1 MEFIVGVIM
10 GTIATVAAFVLAE
23 KYILNV
29 GTLKVC
35 VPEEFDESPY
45 LYVDLDRPVN
55 YICKKKCVLFMV
67 DVRNI
72 NSHK

>member
-1 MEFIVGVIM
+1 MEFIAGVIM
-10 GTIATVAAFVLAE
+10 GAIAIFIASGIALN
-23 KYILNV
+23 YILKA

-35 VPEEFDESPY
+35 IPDEFDESPY
-45 LYVDLDRPVN
+45 LYVDLDRSIN

>member
-10 GTIATVAAFVLAE
+10 GAIATSVAFVLAH
-23 KYILNV
+23 KYILNA

-45 LYVDLDRPVN
+45 LYVDLDRSVN

>member
-1 MEFIVGVIM
+1 MEFIAGVIM
-10 GTIATVAAFVLAE
+10 GAIAATVACVLAFQ
-23 KYILNV
+23 YILNA

-35 VPEEFDESPY
+35 IPDEFDESPY
-45 LYVDLDRPVN
+45 LYVDLDRPIS

>member
-1 MEFIVGVIM
+1 MEFIVGLIM
-10 GTIATVAAFVLAE
+10 GTIATFIAFEIALN
-23 KYILNV
+23 YILKA

-35 VPEEFDESPY
+35 IPDEFDESPY
-45 LYVDLDRPVN
+45 LYVDLDRPIN

-67 DVRNI
+67 DIRNI

>member
-1 MEFIVGVIM
+1 MEFIAGVII
-10 GTIATVAAFVLAE
+10 GAIATFAAFVLAH

-29 GTLKVC
+29 GTLKVF
-35 VPEEFDESPY
+35 VPKEFDESSY
-45 LYVDLDRPVN
+45 LYVDLDKSVN